1 MGAYLLKRLLLLP
14 VTLLG
19 VFTVTF
25 ALLFVIP
32 GDPVSSIVG
41 QHADPTTIAAVREQL
56 GLDQPVLMQYGQRLW
71 HTVQGDWG
79 RSFIR
84 QSPVLPEIMER
95 MPATAE
101 LALAAVLV
109 TVVFGIPIG
118 LISAA
123 RPRTLL
129 DRGLMVF
136 AIAGVSLPS
145 FLVGL
150 IAVYYFG
157 SQLHWLPVGGY
168 SPYFPEN
175 LWYLVLPAF
184 ALGLRGV
191 AIVARLTRSAMLEVI
206 RQDYVRTARAKGL
219 SEAAVLVRH
228 ALRNALIPIVTY
240 LGMDIGYLLGG
251 AVVTEIVF
259 TWPGFG
265 MLAVQALLN
274 RDIPVVLGTVLF
286 ASFFVVIANL
296 LTDIAYTVID
306 PRIKLQR
313 S

>member
-19 VFTVTF
+19 VFSVTF

-41 QHADPTTIAAVREQL
+41 QHADPATIAAVRQQL
-56 GLDQPVLMQYGQRLW
+56 GLDQPVLVQYGHRLW
-71 HTVQGDWG
+71 QTVQGDWG

-84 QSPVLPEIMER
+84 QSPVLPEILER
-95 MPATAE
+95 LPATAE
-101 LALAAVLV
+101 LALAAIGV
-109 TVVFGIPIG
+109 TVLFGVPIG

-123 RPRTLL
+123 RPRTPL
-129 DRGLMVF
+129 DRTLMVF

-150 IAVYYFG
+150 MAVYFFG
-157 SQLHWLPVGGY
+157 SRLQWLPVGGY
-168 SPYFPEN
+168 SPYFPDN
-175 LWYLVLPAF
+175 LWYLILPAF

-206 RQDYVRTARAKGL
+206 RQDYIRTARAKGL
-219 SEAAVLVRH
+219 AELAVLVRH
-228 ALRNALIPIVTY
+228 ALRNAMIPIVTY

-286 ASFFVVIANL
+286 ASFFVVVANL
-296 LTDIAYTVID
+296 LTDIAYTFID

>member
-1 MGAYLLKRLLLLP
+1 MGAYLLKRLLLMP

-41 QHADPTTIAAVREQL
+41 QHADPTTIAAIREQL
-56 GLDQPVLMQYGQRLW
+56 GLDQPVLMQYGSRLW

-84 QSPVLPEIMER
+84 QSPVLPEILER
-95 MPATAE
+95 LPATAE
-101 LALAAVLV
+101 LAFSAIVV
-109 TVVFGIPIG
+109 TVLFGIPIG

-123 RPRTLL
+123 RPKTAL

-150 IAVYYFG
+150 MAVYLFG
-157 SQLHWLPVGGY
+157 SRLQWLPVGGY
-168 SPYFPEN
+168 SPYFPDN

-191 AIVARLTRSAMLEVI
+191 AIVARLTRSAMLEVV
-206 RQDYVRTARAKGL
+206 RQDYIRTARAKGL
-219 SEAAVLVRH
+219 AETAVLVRH

-240 LGMDIGYLLGG
+240 LGMDVGYLLGG

-286 ASFFVVIANL
+286 AAFFVVVANL
-296 LTDIAYTVID
+296 ITDIAYTVID